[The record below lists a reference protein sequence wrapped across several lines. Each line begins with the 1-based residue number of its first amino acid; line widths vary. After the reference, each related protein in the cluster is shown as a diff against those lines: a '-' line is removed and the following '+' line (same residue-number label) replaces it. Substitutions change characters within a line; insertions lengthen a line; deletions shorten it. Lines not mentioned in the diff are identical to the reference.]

1 MLQSYYL
8 EEVTRLK
15 KSLEAKVQN
24 LAYGFIMFLHQH
36 GSSLVTMTYSP
47 VGWKSGHCSVFSD
60 AAFCHLKNVSIFRTS
75 LLFYYPCGQ
84 VLNLCYI
91 FGWGPQSKHNFFF
104 LKSTHEYM
112 FLILECL
119 ECLDLM
125 RNTFSNFCLS
135 TLLEY
140 LSIQLIINRVHRFPW
155 LSWGFFHNLPASVS
169 DGVSTVTDG
178 FLLGRVFFISFHAS
192 M

>member
-8 EEVTRLK
+8 EEVTCLK
-15 KSLEAKVQN
+15 KSLDAKVQN

-75 LLFYYPCGQ
+75 LLFYYPYGQ

-91 FGWGPQSKHNFFF
+91 FGWGPQSKHNFFSEKYPWIYVFNFRMFRMFRLDEKYF
-104 LKSTHEYM
+104 LK
-112 FLILECL
+112 FLFIYTSWILI
-119 ECLDLM
+119 
-125 RNTFSNFCLS
+125 NTID
-135 TLLEY
+135 Y
-140 LSIQLIINRVHRFPW
+140 
-155 LSWGFFHNLPASVS
+155 
-169 DGVSTVTDG
+169 
-178 FLLGRVFFISFHAS
+178 
-192 M
+192 